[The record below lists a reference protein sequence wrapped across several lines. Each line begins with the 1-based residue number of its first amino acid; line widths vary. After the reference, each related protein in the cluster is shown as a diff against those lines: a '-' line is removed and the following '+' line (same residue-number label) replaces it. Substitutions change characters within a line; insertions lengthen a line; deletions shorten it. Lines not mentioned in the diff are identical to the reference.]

1 MTPTV
6 RTFRAFAVGSAVL
19 AYALAVLGS
28 WVRINEAG
36 MSCPDWPLCHGALV
50 PSFAGGVIWEWLHR
64 LVALV
69 EGLLLIGVLISGWRV
84 RGRIAGVGPAL
95 ALLVAIFVAQV
106 AVGGAT
112 VHLGNSPNSVV
123 LHWGIAMA
131 LLATLT
137 VLAVL
142 SVLAPAPAVRAPRA
156 DGSLAM
162 ALGIAAFAA
171 FVTMCIGAYVSS
183 SHAGLACSSFPS
195 CDGSLLGQTAAQLAQ
210 MVHRFGAGTFFIVAV
225 IATWQ
230 AVRGGTAPVVRF
242 ALAGLLLTVL
252 QIGLGIANVLLGMPI
267 LLREAHAG
275 NAGLTFLTYVIAAT
289 LATIGA
295 NAVSRDFRAVPQYT
309 RAPGG

>member
-1 MTPTV
+1 MTPIV

-69 EGLLLIGVLISGWRV
+69 EGLLLIGVLFAGWRV
-84 RGRIAGVGPAL
+84 RRRIAGVGPAL
-95 ALLVAIFVAQV
+95 VLLVAIFLAQV

-142 SVLAPAPAVRAPRA
+142 SVLAPAPAARRPRA

-162 ALGIAAFAA
+162 ALAIAAFAA

-183 SHAGLACSSFPS
+183 SHAGLACSTFPS
-195 CDGSLLGQTAAQLAQ
+195 CDGSLLGQTGAQLAQ
-210 MVHRFGAGTFFIVAV
+210 MVHRLAAATFFIVALL
-225 IATWQ
+225 ATWQ
-230 AVRGGTAPVVRF
+230 AVRNGSAPVARF
-242 ALAGLLLTVL
+242 AVAGLLLTVL
-252 QIGLGIANVLLGMPI
+252 QIALGIANVLLGMPMP
-267 LLREAHAG
+267 LREAHAG

-289 LATIGA
+289 LAAIGA
-295 NAVSRDFRAVPQYT
+295 NAVSRDFRRVPQYT

>member
-1 MTPTV
+1 MTPIV

-64 LVALV
+64 LVALL
-69 EGLLLIGVLISGWRV
+69 EGLLLIGVLFAGWRV
-84 RGRIAGVGPAL
+84 RRRIAGVGPAL
-95 ALLVAIFVAQV
+95 VLLVAIFLAQV

-142 SVLAPAPAVRAPRA
+142 SVLAPAPAARRPRA

-162 ALGIAAFAA
+162 ALAVAAFAA

-183 SHAGLACSSFPS
+183 SHAGLACSTFPS
-195 CDGSLLGQTAAQLAQ
+195 CDGSLLGQTGAQVAQ
-210 MVHRFGAGTFFIVAV
+210 MVHRLAAATFFIVALL
-225 IATWQ
+225 ATWQ
-230 AVRGGTAPVVRF
+230 AVRNGSAPVARF
-242 ALAGLLLTVL
+242 AVAGLLLTVL
-252 QIGLGIANVLLGMPI
+252 QIGLGIANVLLAMPMP
-267 LLREAHAG
+267 LREAHAG

-289 LATIGA
+289 LAAIGA
-295 NAVSRDFRAVPQYT
+295 NAVSRDFRRVPQYT